1 MVESESVGVADTA
14 HVGVSQN
21 GGPSYST
28 LFCRILVVRTPKYG
42 TPYFRKLPCLLSGI
56 GIQVEEFKQFRAM
69 GPPNRPGLPETF
81 FRLRRPHTHRVIGA
95 PIRGS
100 DLGPPLRVDSPKLQ
114 RLFGAA
120 VLFGAGHYPKRR
132 EL

>member
-14 HVGVSQN
+14 HVGVSEN

-69 GPPNRPGLPETF
+69 GPPKSPGPSRDLF
-81 FRLRRPHTHRVIGA
+81 QIAKATHSPGH
-95 PIRGS
+95 RGS
-100 DLGPPLRVDSPKLQ
+100 DSW
-114 RLFGAA
+114 
-120 VLFGAGHYPKRR
+120 
-132 EL
+132 